1 MPITA
6 KAKTAGVAAAIGGA
20 MLVLA
25 LGASAAGAADK
36 VLNIYSHRQP
46 FLIEPFIEAYKKET
60 GTEVNIVYASKGL
73 AQRLLAEGERSP
85 ADVILTVDIARL
97 FVYADKDLLA
107 TVNSEVLNK
116 NVPAHLRDP
125 GNKWFAFSKR
135 ARIVAVSKRAK
146 DAAGIQRYED
156 LADPKWKGRVC
167 TRSGSNIYML
177 SLLAAKIA
185 HDGEEAATEWAQGL
199 WDNRARDP
207 QGGDTDQLRAIV
219 SGECEVVVANTYYFA
234 RALRTEVDGVSA
246 HVDRIG
252 WVFPDQDGNGAHM
265 NVSAGAMA
273 AHAPHPEAAKA
284 FLEYLA
290 SDSAQEYFSNGNDEF
305 PAVEGVAL
313 APSAEQ
319 LGEFKPDELNLA
331 ELGRN
336 QARAQ
341 MIYDSVGYE

>member
-1 MPITA
+1 MPRTFSRA
-6 KAKTAGVAAAIGGA
+6 VLAGALALAAAA
-20 MLVLA
+20 
-25 LGASAAGAADK
+25 ASAQEVNLYSSRHYDTDERLYTDFEKATGIKVNRIEAGADE
-36 VLNIYSHRQP
+36 
-46 FLIEPFIEAYKKET
+46 LIERMK
-60 GTEVNIVYASKGL
+60 
-73 AQRLLAEGERSP
+73 AEGRNSP
-85 ADVILTVDIARL
+85 ADVFLTTDAGRMWRAEEAGILAPVESE
-97 FVYADKDLLA
+97 LLD
-107 TVNSEVLNK
+107 EK
-116 NVPAHLRDP
+116 IPEHLRHPDDL
-125 GNKWFAFSKR
+125 WFGFSQR
-135 ARIVAVSKRAK
+135 ARIIFYDKQDVTEPPQTYA
-146 DAAGIQRYED
+146 E

-219 SGECEVVVANTYYFA
+219 SGECDVVLANTYYFA

-252 WVFPDQDGNGAHM
+252 WVFPDQDGAGAHV

-273 AHAPHPEAAKA
+273 AHAPHPEVAKA

-290 SDSAQEYFSNGNDEF
+290 SDSAQAYFSKGNDEY
-305 PAVEGVAL
+305 PVVEGVEQ
-313 APSAEQ
+313 AESTAQ
-319 LGEFKPDELNLA
+319 LGEFKADDLNLA